1 MSRVAALFLIVF
13 SLGSTIL
20 MAQSYSAMSYNIRYD
35 NPNDGDDNWHKRKA
49 HLVSQVKFY
58 EPDIL
63 GLQEALHHM
72 VTYMDEELA
81 DYSYV
86 GVGREDGQTKGEYS
100 AIFYNRSRFEVN
112 REGTFWLS
120 ETPEKPSKGWDANL
134 ERICSYVELKEQA
147 TGRTIWAFNSHFDH
161 RGQEARAESGKLIV
175 EKIKELAGLTDP
187 VVLTGDFNAV
197 PDSEPIKPLVAFLED
212 ARDCKECVVFG
223 QEGTWNGF
231 DASQTESRRIDYAFT
246 RNVAVKKYA
255 VFSELITGR
264 FISDHH
270 PVFIEFSLDR

>member
-1 MSRVAALFLIVF
+1 MSRVVILFLMVF
-13 SLGSTIL
+13 SPGSTIL
-20 MAQSYSAMSYNIRYD
+20 MAQSYSAMSYNVRYD
-35 NPNDGDDNWHKRKA
+35 NPNDGDDNWHKRKEY
-49 HLVSQVKFY
+49 LVSQVQFY

-63 GLQEALHHM
+63 GVQEALHHM
-72 VTYMDEELA
+72 VTYLDEELA

-100 AIFYNRSRFEVN
+100 AIFYKHSRFDV
-112 REGTFWLS
+112 RTKGTFWLS
-120 ETPEKPSKGWDANL
+120 ETPGKPSKGWDANL
-134 ERICSYVELKEQA
+134 ERICSYVELEERE
-147 TGRTIWAFNSHFDH
+147 TRRTIWAFNAHFDH

-197 PDSEPIKPLVAFLED
+197 PDSEPIQPLAAFLED
-212 ARDCKECVVFG
+212 ARYCKACVVFG

-231 DASQTESRRIDYAFT
+231 DALQTESRRIDYAFT
-246 RNVAVKKYA
+246 RNVTVEKYA

-270 PVFIEFSLDR
+270 PVYIQFSVD